1 MQIQDA
7 LSYFDN
13 GLSTLNGAHFGLYY
27 GSIRELGSEAV
38 QNKWLPLAD
47 TFEVPGCF
55 ALTGSLLFFSIF
67 FMMRTI
73 QLLNEALILRVAVL
87 KTVDLELLTIKVAL
101 CFYILI

>member
-55 ALTGSLLFFSIF
+55 ALTGSLLFFFNF
-67 FMMRTI
+67 FYYENDPIVERGFNM
-73 QLLNEALILRVAVL
+73 ESGCVE
-87 KTVDLELLTIKVAL
+87 DSGS
-101 CFYILI
+101 